1 MNYSLYPE
9 SIPRRVGH
17 GPFQGLGDAQQI
29 RVSVMYNRR
38 LVLAC
43 ALALGLSLVPVGP
56 VAGFSGGGS
65 STTKATSKPGD
76 TDLRA
81 GRKAVD
87 AGDFNKAIEYLDKA
101 VKADPKRAD
110 GYNLLGYSHRKLG
123 DVDKAF
129 TYYRMALER
138 DRNHRGANEYI
149 GELYLELGDLAK
161 AEEHLK
167 ILDGACFF
175 GCEEYTELK
184 NAIKAYKA
192 SRGS

>member
-1 MNYSLYPE
+1 MW
-9 SIPRRVGH
+9 
-17 GPFQGLGDAQQI
+17 
-29 RVSVMYNRR
+29 NRP
-38 LVLAC
+38 LVLVC
-43 ALALGLSLVPVGP
+43 ALAVGLSLVPVGP

-65 STTKATSKPGD
+65 STSTSTSKPSNP
-76 TDLRA
+76 DLRA

-87 AGDFNKAIEYLDKA
+87 AGDFNKAIEFLDKA
-101 VKADPKRAD
+101 VKADPKSAD
-110 GYNLLGYSHRKLG
+110 GYNLLGYSYRKLG

-129 TYYRMALER
+129 TYYGMALER
-138 DRNHRGANEYI
+138 DRKHRGANEYI
-149 GELYLELGDLAK
+149 GELYLETGNLAK

>member
-1 MNYSLYPE
+1 M
-9 SIPRRVGH
+9 GH
-17 GPFQGLGDAQQI
+17 GPFQGLGDAQQK
-29 RVSVMYNRR
+29 RVSAMYSGR

-43 ALALGLSLVPVGP
+43 ALALGLALLPVGD
-56 VAGFSGGGS
+56 VAAFLGS
-65 STTKATSKPGD
+65 SSTSQSTSKPGNA
-76 TDLRA
+76 DLKA
-81 GRKAVD
+81 GRKAID
-87 AGDFNKAIEYLDKA
+87 AGDFKKAIEYLDKV
-101 VKADPKRAD
+101 VKADPKSAD
-110 GYNLLGYSHRKLG
+110 GYNLLGYSYRKLG

-129 TYYRMALER
+129 TYYGMVLER

-149 GELYLELGDLAK
+149 GELYLETGNLAK